1 MLPYRSYCEAHSVAP
16 SPVPKAFGTEVTVDA
31 YTDCGPALYQPSRG
45 AVTPARKGALALPR
59 GSRDS
64 GVKDILTPN
73 FPAQTWA
80 RISAETQDQL
90 MVVVAYV
97 GGLAIAAFWL
107 GRDIDTEVKRKSS
120 RCNTYLALTA
130 ISIGSHS
137 GQRTTFLYC
146 LCASK
151 EVLQHFPCH
160 NSEGA
165 LRTRIYH
172 TRQVSSSTNFL
183 AAVFATTASPT
194 GSTAV
199 IIAILTER
207 LLTAFAIIDSL

>member
-1 MLPYRSYCEAHSVAP
+1 MRTQTADLLSIILLAGQLLLPE
-16 SPVPKAFGTEVTVDA
+16 
-31 YTDCGPALYQPSRG
+31 RG
-45 AVTPARKGALALPR
+45 LALRR

-64 GVKDILTPN
+64 GAKDILTPKPPFN
-73 FPAQTWA
+73 DFPAQTWA
-80 RISAETQDQL
+80 RISAETQDHL

-107 GRDIDTEVKRKSS
+107 GRDIDTEVKCKLS

-130 ISIGSHS
+130 ISIGSNS

-151 EVLQHFPCH
+151 VVLQRFPCH
-160 NSEGA
+160 NSEGT

-172 TRQVSSSTNFL
+172 TRQVSPSINFL
-183 AAVFATTASPT
+183 AAVFATTAIST

-199 IIAILTER
+199 IIANTHR
-207 LLTAFAIIDSL
+207 ATIDSLCYH